1 VWVSPR
7 NLRTTQCRVLGIST
21 RASGTT
27 RSMPR
32 REPAK
37 DDQHERHDQDVDD
50 LANPGLTLGPTAV
63 YLGAALRDGLLAL
76 QWLLPRRR

>member
-1 VWVSPR
+1 
-7 NLRTTQCRVLGIST
+7 
-21 RASGTT
+21 
-27 RSMPR
+27 MPR